1 MAEQLYVKYIRHGDM
16 IEEVFAYGED
26 WVSMA
31 LYMDDIGYKTEAEAR
46 EAWEK
51 WKEKNESKQMEMDTS
66 V

>member
-1 MAEQLYVKYIRHGDM
+1 MNERLYVKYIRHGDM
-16 IEEVFAYGED
+16 IEEAYAYGED

-51 WKEKNESKQMEMDTS
+51 WKEKNECKQMEMDTS

>member
-1 MAEQLYVKYIRHGDM
+1 M
-16 IEEVFAYGED
+16 IEEVYAYGED

-51 WKEKNESKQMEMDTS
+51 WKEKNECKQMEMDTS